1 MEHPGLQQTG
11 GVPASRAHALT
22 ALVLAA
28 TPIVRRGLV
37 AILADAGWHVVDD
50 ASLVDDATGVDA
62 GEPGHRPHVAVW
74 ELPPAATAEVVARG
88 LAEWDG
94 VPVLVLVSA
103 ATPDV
108 LGALVSA
115 GARGAVDRDIDEAAL
130 VQAARAVAEGRTV
143 VNAGARADGAASR
156 PPTLTRRESQVLAL
170 LCSGSTNREI
180 ADTLVISDNTVK
192 NHVRRLYEKLHVR
205 SRTEAVVRAARWGL
219 VRIDGVDAPA
229 GASATAGQA

>member
-1 MEHPGLQQTG
+1 M
-11 GVPASRAHALT
+11 PASRAHALT
-22 ALVLAA
+22 ALVLAT
-28 TPIVRRGLV
+28 TPIVRRGLA
-37 AILADAGWHVVDD
+37 AILTDAGWHVIDG
-50 ASLVDDATGVDA
+50 ASGADDA
-62 GEPGHRPHVAVW
+62 GEPGRMPRIAVW
-74 ELPPAATAEVVARG
+74 ELPPAATPELVARA
-88 LAEWDG
+88 LSEWDG
-94 VPVLVLVSA
+94 VPALVLVSA
-103 ATPDV
+103 ATPAA

-143 VNAGARADGAASR
+143 VNAGARGDGTTAR
-156 PPTLTRRESQVLAL
+156 PPSLTRRESQVLVL

-192 NHVRRLYEKLHVR
+192 NHVRRLYEKLQVR

-229 GASATAGQA
+229 GASTTAGPG